1 MNDRIYCD
9 LMLLASGVIAAL
21 AVIILG
27 IKIPPKQEFS
37 KFRKARM
44 TLAIS
49 FITLSGL
56 NLVCYFTGYDMKL
69 DRLNTL
75 IVAAYQALL
84 FTGTLLVFI
93 RPEKVTVKWVWGQI
107 GVITGLSA
115 VLYASMFLTPALC
128 HTLFFGAVVLL
139 VLQFILYSISF
150 FRSLGETLREANNY
164 YAEEC
169 APRLS
174 QIRAGFILMLIIGI
188 LAICTLFTGPWFYI
202 IFVPTYLVCYTFV
215 TLCTLHYI
223 GSTSFILPAIADSS
237 PESSSGSDS
246 NKASSGSDF
255 DEASSGSTHNG
266 ADYSFDTHGD
276 AGSRWKTRKKVSDSG
291 SDDDGTTFHFGDSS
305 CKANTES
312 SQTISK
318 THLDIPEA
326 EMQALRER
334 LAQWES
340 DKKYRERDIPYKVIL
355 QELNTDAVTMRAFMK
370 SENGMDFRTWRNRLR
385 LRDACTML
393 HEHPE
398 MTVEQVSDYVG
409 YSDGSNFHT
418 DFKRLTG
425 MSAGQWRAKKA

>member
-115 VLYASMFLTPALC
+115 VLYASMFLTPALYPI
-128 HTLFFGAVVLL
+128 LFFGAVVLL

-150 FRSLGETLREANNY
+150 FRSLGETLREANDY

-169 APRLS
+169 TPRLS
-174 QIRAGFILMLIIGI
+174 QIRAGFILMLVIGI
-188 LAICTLFTGPWFYI
+188 FAICTLFTGPWFYI

-215 TLCTLHYI
+215 TLCTLRYI

-237 PESSSGSDS
+237 SEVSSGSDS
-246 NKASSGSDF
+246 DK
-255 DEASSGSTHNG
+255 ASSGSTHNG
-266 ADYSFDTHGD
+266 ADYSYDTHGD
-276 AGSRWKTRKKVSDSG
+276 AGSRWKTRKKASDSG
-291 SDDDGTTFHFGDSS
+291 SGDDGTTFHFGDSS
-305 CKANTES
+305 CKAGSES

-334 LAQWES
+334 LAQWEA

-393 HEHPE
+393 REHPE
-398 MTVEQVSDYVG
+398 MTAEQISDLVG

-425 MSAGQWRAKKA
+425 MSAGQWRSRFVGKSV